1 MNRSML
7 KMTTGLLV
15 VIVAF
20 SFMAGCGS
28 KSIPTETH
36 SESGTVMNI
45 MEEIYNDCLER
56 GDTEG
61 AEEVLETYLHLVA
74 FYCLSYTTVKYDDMK
89 YRHYENIDCEIGDLQ
104 IAIAAYN
111 EYNDESA
118 MDVEVDWILH
128 YNTCTKEQL
137 GAIEGY
143 VNWYHTQKGIVLIG
157 DYRDLVSHKYDEIK
171 QNNDI
176 PHPPAYDR
184 LTPAQFMEVQKYMAD
199 PDYQVD
205 TTVWK

>member
-143 VNWYHTQKGIVLIG
+143 VNWYHRQKGIVLIG
-157 DYRDLVSHKYDEIK
+157 DYRDLVSYKYDEIK

-176 PHPPAYDR
+176 PNPPAYDR

>member
-89 YRHYENIDCEIGDLQ
+89 YRHYENIDYEIGDLQ

-157 DYRDLVSHKYDEIK
+157 DYRDLVSYKYDEIK